1 MAQRVH
7 LAECSVS
14 MRDAHNA
21 NHASMSSGFVHY
33 DGPEYQPDPVGAPP
47 RCPVMLVGG
56 AVAPAST
63 AEAVQFLLDCK
74 AFLNEHFSYADEV
87 IGDHIY
93 AHKVVDTARIIT
105 ALMSPWSTMEAA
117 MLEAARLLVNDLG
130 TQYEHHRL
138 NSGGVW
144 HSSVDAINTL
154 AGPITFSALE
164 WTAKAGAER
173 TNLLKALFSDHVVKT
188 PGAHSAADSGN
199 VISAANVT
207 YTVGSG
213 VDWGQWITL
222 LTELRT
228 KMISHVGTGVHAIVD
243 NVNIVTLPVPAPP
256 LGTYDLPNEILTKF
270 NLHVADGA
278 IHPTTDVASQTSI
291 TSVSSLSD
299 LLGASIELYGKV
311 RGHVVKAPV
320 SRAVRRIV

>member
-7 LAECSVS
+7 LAECSDA

-21 NHASMSSGFVHY
+21 THASMSTGFVHY
-33 DGPEYQPDPVGAPP
+33 DGPEYQPDAVGAPP
-47 RCPVMLVGG
+47 RCPVILVGG

-63 AEAVQFLLDCK
+63 AEAVQFMIDCK
-74 AFLNEHFSYADEV
+74 AFLNEHFGYADEV
-87 IGDHIY
+87 SGDHIY
-93 AHKVVDTARIIT
+93 AHKIVDAGRVIT
-105 ALMSPWSTMEAA
+105 AVMSPWSTMESA

-138 NSGGVW
+138 NAGGVW
-144 HSSVDAINTL
+144 HTSVDAVNTL

-188 PGAHSAADSGN
+188 PGPHSAADSAN
-199 VISAANVT
+199 VIAAANVT
-207 YTVGSG
+207 YTLGSG

-228 KMISHVGTGVHAIVD
+228 KMISHVGAGVHAIAD
-243 NVNIVTLPVPAPP
+243 TVNIVSAPVPGPP

-278 IHPTTDVASQTSI
+278 IHPMTDVASQTSI
-291 TSVSSLSD
+291 VSVASLSD

-311 RGHVVKAPV
+311 RGHVAKGPV
-320 SRAVRRIV
+320 SRAIRRVV